1 MSIVNKVIPYLGNDG
16 VELRNGHVIYR
27 FKKFDDDEY
36 FYIDFL
42 LGKHLV
48 LLKDAIP
55 KSIIEKIKEKRVT
68 LILSNC
74 HEAFHHVVE
83 GIYEHAILGLGIPP
97 SQIVLYSE
105 SVDIRQ
111 EVEIVA
117 NRLNL
122 EQIRCEWMRIFEHAL
137 QQQVIHNDEYKNPIT
152 LERKDYTRKFL
163 NFNRRW
169 RPHRPAFVAFL
180 ACHNLLGQGYVSL
193 ALSDDNTNWNEAWYD
208 VVAIHKKS
216 LHELE
221 LLLSNK
227 DKILNLPPLYL
238 DRTDLERNHVTLLP
252 STKQLYRNTYFSVV
266 SETNYYEYLGVGRFL
281 SEKVFKPI
289 AQQHP
294 FIILGRPGSLEALR
308 SIGYKTFNGLIDESY
323 DQEIDDIK
331 RMGMVIKEVN
341 RLCELDNRSLTI
353 FLTEAKKICIDNY
366 NTLLNKTEFLTK
378 L

>member
-16 VELRNGHVIYR
+16 LEFRDGHVIYR
-27 FKKFDDDEY
+27 FKKFDDAEY

-48 LLKDAIP
+48 LLKDALP
-55 KSIIEKIKEKRVT
+55 KSIIDKIKAKRVT

-74 HEAFHHVVE
+74 HEAFHHVVD
-83 GIYEHAILGLGIPP
+83 GIYEHAILGLGLPP
-97 SQIVLYSE
+97 SQIILYSE

-117 NRLNL
+117 NKLNL
-122 EQIRCEWMRIFEHAL
+122 EQIRCEWMRIFEHGI
-137 QQQVIHNDEYKNPIT
+137 QQQVIYNDEYKNPIT
-152 LERKDYTRKFL
+152 LENKDYTKKFL

-180 ACHNLLGQGYVSL
+180 ACHNLLDSGHVSL
-193 ALSDDNTNWNEAWYD
+193 ALSDDNTNWDKAWYD

-216 LHELE
+216 LQELE

-323 DQEIDDIK
+323 DREIDDIK

-341 RLCELDNRSLTI
+341 RLCELDKRSLTI
-353 FLTEAKKICIDNY
+353 FLKEAKKICIDNY
-366 NTLLNKTEFLTK
+366 NILLNKTEFLTK

>member
-16 VELRNGHVIYR
+16 LEFRNGHVIYR
-27 FKKFDDDEY
+27 FKKFDDAEY

-42 LGKHLV
+42 LGKHLA
-48 LLKDAIP
+48 LLSEAMP
-55 KSIIEKIKEKRVT
+55 KSILEKIKAKRVK

-83 GIYEHAILGLGIPP
+83 GIYEHAVIGLGIPP

-117 NRLNL
+117 NRLKL
-122 EQIRCEWMRIFEHAL
+122 EQITCEWMRIFEYAL
-137 QQQVIHNDEYKNPIT
+137 QQQVIYNDEYKNPIT
-152 LERKDYTRKFL
+152 LEHKDYTKKFL

-180 ACHNLLGQGYVSL
+180 TCHNLLDRGHVSL
-193 ALSDDNTNWNEAWYD
+193 ALSDDNTNWDKAWHD

-216 LHELE
+216 LQELD

-238 DRTDLERNHVTLLP
+238 DRTDLEKNHVTLLP

-323 DQEIDDIK
+323 DRETDDIK
-331 RMGMVIKEVN
+331 RMGMVIKEVT
-341 RLCELDNRSLTI
+341 RLCELDKRSLTI
-353 FLTEAKKICIDNY
+353 FLTEAKKICLDNY

>member
-16 VELRNGHVIYR
+16 LEFRNGHVIYR
-27 FKKFDDDEY
+27 FKKFDDADY

-42 LGKHLV
+42 LGKHLD
-48 LLKDAIP
+48 LLKDAMP
-55 KSIIEKIKEKRVT
+55 KSIIEKVKAKRVK

-83 GIYEHAILGLGIPP
+83 GIYQHAVLGLGLPP
-97 SQIVLYSE
+97 SQIILYSE
-105 SVDIRQ
+105 SVDIRD

-122 EQIRCEWMRIFEHAL
+122 EQINCEWMRIFEHGI
-137 QQQVIHNDEYKNPIT
+137 QQQVIYNDEYKNPIS
-152 LERKDYTRKFL
+152 LEHKDYTKKFL

-180 ACHNLLGQGYVSL
+180 ACHNLLDHGHVSL
-193 ALSDDNTNWNEAWYD
+193 ALSDDNTNWDKAWYD
-208 VVAIHKKS
+208 IVDIHKRS
-216 LHELE
+216 LQELE

-227 DKILNLPPLYL
+227 DKVLNLPPLYL

-252 STKQLYRNTYFSVV
+252 STKRLYRDTYFSIV
-266 SETNYYEYLGVGRFL
+266 SETNYYEYLGPGRFL

-294 FIILGRPGSLEALR
+294 FIILGRPGSLAALR

-323 DQEIDDIK
+323 DQETNDIT
-331 RMGMVIKEVN
+331 RMGMVIKEVK